1 MRCSIS
7 RLPHPESK
15 ACRERNAADP
25 EKGSKLFAFSN
36 DDDGL
41 CKYFTYCP
49 WCFEQIGKGW
59 QGLYD
64 HMESEC
70 EERGKYEGKPIL
82 GSGRV
87 VAE

>member
-1 MRCSIS
+1 
-7 RLPHPESK
+7 
-15 ACRERNAADP
+15 
-25 EKGSKLFAFSN
+25 
-36 DDDGL
+36 
-41 CKYFTYCP
+41 
-49 WCFEQIGKGW
+49 
-59 QGLYD
+59 LYD